1 MKTGSAI
8 AVSVEGLCVRFGEV
22 TALDG
27 VTFGLPA
34 GAFLA
39 VGGPNGSGKST
50 LLKALLGLVPL
61 RHGSVRLFGEPPGT
75 CPAGVAYV
83 PQAKTLDRR
92 FPGTALELV
101 VSGLNRRWP
110 WKPSRS
116 EREEALCA
124 LRLVD
129 AERLIGRRIATLS
142 GGELQRVY
150 LARAAVRKPR
160 LVLLDEPATGVDF
173 VGEEIVYRVL
183 DDWRKTGEKTIVMVT
198 HDLAVAFHHASHVL
212 LLNRRPVAFGA
223 PGEVL
228 TKRNLQHAYGHMG
241 HRYSLAVGEVDLD

>member
-1 MKTGSAI
+1 MRAGPVA
-8 AVSVEGLCVRFGEV
+8 AVSVDGLTVRFGEV
-22 TALDG
+22 TALDA
-27 VTFGLPA
+27 VSFSLPA
-34 GAFLA
+34 GAYLA

-50 LLKALLGLVPL
+50 LLRALLGLVSADE
-61 RHGSVRLFGEPPGT
+61 GSIRLFGEPPMG

-101 VSGLNRRWP
+101 VSGLRRHWP
-110 WKPSRS
+110 WKSS
-116 EREEALCA
+116 KQERDMAREA

-129 AERLIGRRIATLS
+129 AERLLNRRVAILS

-150 LARAAVRKPR
+150 LARAAIRRPR

-183 DDWRKTGEKTIVMVT
+183 DSWRKTGETTIIMVT

-212 LLNRRPVAFGA
+212 LLNRRLVAFG
-223 PGEVL
+223 PPEEML
-228 TKRNLQHAYGHMG
+228 TERNLQHAYGHMG
-241 HRYSLAVGEVDLD
+241 HRYNLAVWEGDVG